1 MHHRIERQILI
12 LAASLAVVRAADIN
26 GTIIIE
32 HKLTKRSVTAAAG
45 SYQRGGAVKL
55 GSGGIEDPLSYER
68 AHVAIYLDGELS
80 SASSTPHQSTATI
93 AQQNRS
99 FFPDMVLIPAGS
111 TVSFPNLDVIFHNV
125 FSLSAPKTFDLGNYS
140 EGQTRT
146 VGFPKPGIVFV
157 NCRLHPNMSAVIV
170 ISPNSVATMSDR
182 DGGFVLRGVPPG
194 KHTVVAW
201 HKAAG
206 FFRQSVRVGPGGAAT
221 VQFFIPLQADGRPRP
236 VVTQSVEGKH
246 I

>member
-1 MHHRIERQILI
+1 MHHRIERQILM
-12 LAASLAVVRAADIN
+12 LAVSLAVVRAADIQ

-45 SYQRGGAVKL
+45 SYQRGGTVEL

-68 AHVAIYLDGELS
+68 AHVAIYLDGELP
-80 SASSTPHQSTATI
+80 SAASTPRPSTATI
-93 AQQNRS
+93 EQRNRS
-99 FFPDMVLIPAGS
+99 FFPDMVLIRAGS
-111 TVSFPNLDVIFHNV
+111 AVSFPNLDVIFHNV

-140 EGQTRT
+140 KGQTRT
-146 VGFPKPGIVFV
+146 VVFPKPGIVLV

-170 ISPNSVATMSDR
+170 ISPNSVATISDR

-206 FFRQSVRVGPGGAAT
+206 FFRQSVQVAPNVAAT
-221 VQFFIPLQADGRPRP
+221 VQFFIPLQADGQPRP
-236 VVTQSVEGKH
+236 MARR
-246 I
+246 